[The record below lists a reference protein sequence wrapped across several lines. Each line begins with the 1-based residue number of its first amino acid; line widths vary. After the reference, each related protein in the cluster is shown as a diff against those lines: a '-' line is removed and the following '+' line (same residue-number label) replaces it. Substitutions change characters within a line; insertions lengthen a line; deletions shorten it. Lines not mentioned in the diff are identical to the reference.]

1 MKFTLLFF
9 ILLFA
14 SCNQNNS
21 TNLKEKIVAIL
32 PYKGIPQKEIDTIS
46 KTLETFYNIKTIQ
59 LPFQEIFK
67 KAFVNIKSPR
77 FRADSIIK
85 FQQKILTKNVN
96 YILGLTNKDIS
107 VTKKDNEGNIK
118 KPTYK
123 YTDFGVMGLAYCP
136 GKSAIVSTF
145 RLKNSNNK
153 LQLERFKKVVI
164 HEFGHNLGLPH
175 CENKHCVMTSAA
187 EKIAT
192 IDKEKLDL
200 CTNCNAKL
208 GR

>member
-14 SCNQNNS
+14 SCKQNNS
-21 TNLKEKIVAIL
+21 TNLKDKTVAIL
-32 PYKGIPQKEIDTIS
+32 PYKGISQQEIDTIS

-59 LPFQEIFK
+59 LPFQEISK
-67 KAFVNIKSPR
+67 KAFVTIKSPR

-85 FQQKILTKNVN
+85 FQQKILTNNVN
-96 YILGLTNKDIS
+96 FILGLTNNDIS
-107 VTKKDNEGNIK
+107 VTKKDKEGNIK
-118 KPTYK
+118 IPTYK

-192 IDKEKLDL
+192 IDKEKMEL
-200 CTNCNAKL
+200 CNDCKAKINK
-208 GR
+208 